1 MALRNADIAR
11 EKKGRQASRRR
22 TGKAEIPIFK
32 IGAGLVALVIILV
45 FLIPRIGTDANDSK
59 IESIDTRLRQ
69 LERRLN
75 RVEEIEKR
83 LSVLDE
89 KRTQFEVSLLNRIG
103 SLENSLSRKKTR
115 PDQKQDNLHKEAA
128 LKRSN
133 ADKGPG
139 ELKDITEKARYH
151 QVRAGETLYRI
162 SLKYGLKVEDLRKLN
177 KIGPEAVI
185 HVGQKLIVSR

>member
-1 MALRNADIAR
+1 MALRNVDIAR

-22 TGKAEIPIFK
+22 TDKAEIPIFK
-32 IGAGLVALVIILV
+32 IGAGLVVLVIILV

-59 IESIDTRLRQ
+59 IESIGTRLRQ

-133 ADKGPG
+133 TDKGPN
-139 ELKDITEKARYH
+139 ELKNITEKARYH
-151 QVRAGETLYRI
+151 QVRTGETLYRI

-185 HVGQKLIVSR
+185 HVGQKLIVNH